1 MNPVS
6 KVIALKATV
15 AGAAQDHLQI
25 FNIEMKSKMKSH
37 QMPESVVFWT
47 WIGPSMLGIVTN
59 TAVFHW
65 SMEGDAAPAKVFD
78 RTPNLN
84 GAQIIAY
91 RARQDL
97 KWFTLVGIAPGDP
110 SRPQLVKG
118 NMQLYSAAQQRSQ
131 ALEAHAAAFATHH
144 VPGNAQKSQLVAFAQ
159 KTAQP
164 DGSVSSKLH
173 VIELGAAPG
182 QTPFAKRQAE
192 LFFPPDFADDFP
204 VSMHASAKYG
214 VLYVVTKMGLL
225 FVYDL
230 ETATAIYRNKVSND
244 PVFIAA
250 GAPGVGGVYAVNRRG
265 QVLLMNINEQAV
277 VPFVSGQLKNP
288 ELALSL
294 AQRGNLPGAEAL
306 VMPKF
311 EALFNSGNFKGA
323 AELAAASGGALR
335 PKETIARFQNVP
347 AAPNQPSP
355 LLQYFG
361 ICLQRGQLNAFEA
374 VELAKLVLAQ
384 KRSSCWTRGWRRTS
398 WSARRSWATCS
409 SASTPTWRCACT
421 SRPRPTARWWPR
433 SRRRASSRRWASTA
447 R

>member
-1 MNPVS
+1 
-6 KVIALKATV
+6 
-15 AGAAQDHLQI
+15 
-25 FNIEMKSKMKSH
+25 
-37 QMPESVVFWT
+37 
-47 WIGPSMLGIVTN
+47 MLGIVTN

-65 SMEGDAAPAKVFD
+65 SMEGDAAPAKMFD

-91 RARQDL
+91 RASQDM

-110 SRPQLVKG
+110 SRPSLVKG

-214 VLYVVTKMGLL
+214 VCTW
-225 FVYDL
+225 
-230 ETATAIYRNKVSND
+230 S
-244 PVFIAA
+244 
-250 GAPGVGGVYAVNRRG
+250 RRWG
-265 QVLLMNINEQAV
+265 
-277 VPFVSGQLKNP
+277 
-288 ELALSL
+288 
-294 AQRGNLPGAEAL
+294 
-306 VMPKF
+306 
-311 EALFNSGNFKGA
+311 
-323 AELAAASGGALR
+323 
-335 PKETIARFQNVP
+335 
-347 AAPNQPSP
+347 
-355 LLQYFG
+355 
-361 ICLQRGQLNAFEA
+361 CC
-374 VELAKLVLAQ
+374 
-384 KRSSCWTRGWRRTS
+384 SCTM
-398 WSARRSWATCS
+398 
-409 SASTPTWRCACT
+409 
-421 SRPRPTARWWPR
+421 
-433 SRRRASSRRWASTA
+433 SRRRRRFTATRFPTIRFSSRAARPASAACT